1 MKIHLASMLDWNKHY
16 REKLSRGGVQEASL
30 GRFCNLSGKVLQ
42 AGRQLSKNVKP
53 CGNRASR
60 ELEEENTA
68 QGGQQAMT
76 QMLMPEAQDGKE
88 RGSSNHLLAL
98 NQSLSKAPV
107 SARTE
112 YLLDSALFAFVV
124 VTNYYKLRQQKQYS

>member
-1 MKIHLASMLDWNKHY
+1 M
-16 REKLSRGGVQEASL
+16 
-30 GRFCNLSGKVLQ
+30 
-42 AGRQLSKNVKP
+42 KP

-76 QMLMPEAQDGKE
+76 QMLMPEAQDRKE